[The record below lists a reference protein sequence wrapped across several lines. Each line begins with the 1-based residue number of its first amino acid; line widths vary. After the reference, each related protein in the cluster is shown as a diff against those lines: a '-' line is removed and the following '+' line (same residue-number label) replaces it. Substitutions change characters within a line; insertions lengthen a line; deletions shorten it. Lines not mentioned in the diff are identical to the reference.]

1 MHLSLIKNVENSFVF
16 LTRKVFPYDKF
27 LKARNSQVTFA
38 EKPQMN
44 INSVKKQK
52 LGYLN

>member
-1 MHLSLIKNVENSFVF
+1 MSRFTTETLKPSFDQ
-16 LTRKVFPYDKF
+16 KVFPYDKF
-27 LKARNSQVTFA
+27 LKARNAQVTFA

-52 LGYLN
+52 FGYLN